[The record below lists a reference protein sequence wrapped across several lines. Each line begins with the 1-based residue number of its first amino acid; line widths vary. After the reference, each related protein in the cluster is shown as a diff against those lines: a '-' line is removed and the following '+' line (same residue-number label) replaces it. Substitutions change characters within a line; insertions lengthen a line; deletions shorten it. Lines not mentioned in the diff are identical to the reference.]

1 MGELVE
7 YLALAG
13 DPGNIENLIGWQ
25 VPNEE

>member
-13 DPGNIENLIGWQ
+13 DLGNIENLIGWQ